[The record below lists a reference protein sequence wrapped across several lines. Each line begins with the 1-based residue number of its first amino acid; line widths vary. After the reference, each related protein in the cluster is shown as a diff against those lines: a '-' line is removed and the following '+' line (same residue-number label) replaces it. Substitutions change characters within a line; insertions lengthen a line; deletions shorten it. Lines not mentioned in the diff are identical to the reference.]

1 MAIYTKIFSKDIL
14 SIEKNYNLGKII
26 HFKGIKKGIENT
38 NYLLK
43 TKDKKFILTLFEKR
57 VQKKDLPFF
66 MNLMDKLSKYKINCP
81 KPQKSKKGSFLIKIK
96 NKTASIVSFV
106 EGKDKLKLNS
116 KDCYEIGKN
125 IAKFHKASKKI
136 KLYRKNSL
144 SLKDWPKLLNK
155 IGNKCKIINPNL
167 SSLMKNSFL
176 QIKNKWPKNLPYGII
191 HADLFIDNIFFKKNK
206 FHGYI
211 DFYFACNDFL
221 IYEIAICINALCF
234 DKKNNKFVFNK
245 KKSKNLIKGY
255 SKIRKLSDK
264 EKKSL
269 NVLCKGAALR
279 YLLTRTYDYLNT
291 PKSAVI
297 KIKNPREYIQK
308 LKVHNQFNNF
318 KNYYN

>member
-1 MAIYTKIFSKDIL
+1 MAIYTKISSKDIIL
-14 SIEKNYNLGKII
+14 IEKNYNLGKIVS
-26 HFKGIKKGIENT
+26 FKGIKKGIENT

-43 TKDKKFILTLFEKR
+43 TKDKKFILTLFERR
-57 VQKKDLPFF
+57 VHKKDLPFF

-81 KPQKSKKGSFLIKIK
+81 KPQKNKRGSFLIKIK

-106 EGKDKLKLNS
+106 EGKDKLKLNP
-116 KDCYEIGKN
+116 KNCYEIGKN
-125 IAKFHKASKKI
+125 IAKFHRASKKI

-155 IGNKCKIINPNL
+155 IGNKSKIISPNL
-167 SSLMKNSFL
+167 SSLMKNSLL
-176 QIKNKWPKNLPYGII
+176 QIKNKWPKNLPFGII

-221 IYEIAICINALCF
+221 MYEIAICINALCF

>member
-1 MAIYTKIFSKDIL
+1 MAVYTRVNSKDIIY
-14 SIEKNYNLGKII
+14 IEKNYNIGKII
-26 HFKGIKKGIENT
+26 SFTGIKKGIENT

-43 TKDKKFILTLFEKR
+43 TKNKSFILTLFEKR

-66 MNLMDKLSKYKINCP
+66 MNLMDKLNKHKINCP
-81 KPQKSKKGSFLIKIK
+81 KPQKNKKGSFVIKIK
-96 NKTASIVSFV
+96 NKIASIVSFV
-106 EGKDKLKLNS
+106 EGKDKLKLSPKN
-116 KDCYEIGKN
+116 CYEIGKN

-144 SLKDWPKLLNK
+144 SLKEWAKILSK
-155 IGNKCKIINPNL
+155 IGNKSNIINSNL
-167 SSLMKNSFL
+167 NNLMKSSLL
-176 QIKNKWPKNLPYGII
+176 DLKNKWPKYLPSGII

-206 FHGYI
+206 LSGYI

-221 IYEIAICINALCF
+221 MYEIAICINALCF
-234 DKKNNKFVFNK
+234 DKKNNKFIFNK
-245 KKSKNLIKGY
+245 KKSTNLIKGY
-255 SKIRKLSDK
+255 SKIRRFSFK

-269 NVLCKGAALR
+269 NILCRGAALR

-291 PKSAVI
+291 PKNAVI

-308 LKVHNQFNNF
+308 LKVHNKFSNF

>member
-1 MAIYTKIFSKDIL
+1 MAVYTRVNSKDI
-14 SIEKNYNLGKII
+14 SYIEKNYNIGKIKS
-26 HFKGIKKGIENT
+26 FTGIKKGIENT

-43 TKDKKFILTLFEKR
+43 TENKKFILTLFEKR
-57 VQKKDLPFF
+57 VQEKDLPFF
-66 MNLMDKLSKYKINCP
+66 MNLMEKLNKHKINCP
-81 KPQKSKKGSFLIKIK
+81 EPQRNKKGGFLIKIK
-96 NKTASIVSFV
+96 SKTASIVSFV

-116 KDCYEIGKN
+116 KNCYEIGKN
-125 IAKFHKASKKI
+125 IAKLHIASKKI

-155 IGNKCKIINPNL
+155 IGNKSKIISPNL
-167 SSLMKNSFL
+167 NGLMKDSFL
-176 QIKNKWPKNLPYGII
+176 EIKNKWPKNLPYGII

-234 DKKNNKFVFNK
+234 DKKNNKFIFNK
-245 KKSKNLIKGY
+245 KKSTNLIKGY
-255 SKIRKLSDK
+255 SKIRKFSYK

-269 NVLCKGAALR
+269 NILCKGAALR

-291 PKSAVI
+291 PKNAVI

-308 LKVHNQFNNF
+308 LKVHNKFSNF

>member
-1 MAIYTKIFSKDIL
+1 
-14 SIEKNYNLGKII
+14 
-26 HFKGIKKGIENT
+26 
-38 NYLLK
+38 
-43 TKDKKFILTLFEKR
+43 
-57 VQKKDLPFF
+57 
-66 MNLMDKLSKYKINCP
+66 MNLMDKLSKNKINCP
-81 KPQKSKKGSFLIKIK
+81 KPQKNKRGSFLIKIK

-106 EGKDKLKLNS
+106 EGKDKLKLSTKN
-116 KDCYEIGKN
+116 CYEIGKN
-125 IAKFHKASKKI
+125 IAKFHKVSKKI

-155 IGNKCKIINPNL
+155 IGNKSKIISPNL

-176 QIKNKWPKNLPYGII
+176 QIKSKWPKNLPFGII

-221 IYEIAICINALCF
+221 MYEIAICINALCF
-234 DKKNNKFVFNK
+234 DKKNNKFIFNK

-255 SKIRKLSDK
+255 SKIRKFSDK

-269 NVLCKGAALR
+269 NVLCRGAALR

>member
-1 MAIYTKIFSKDIL
+1 MAIYTKISKKDVIP
-14 SIEKNYNLGKII
+14 IEKKFSIGKIVL
-26 HFKGIKKGIENT
+26 FKGIKKGIENT

-43 TKDKKFILTLFEKR
+43 TRNKKYILTIFEKR

-81 KPQKSKKGSFLIKIK
+81 KPQRNKKGSFLIKIK
-96 NKTASIVSFV
+96 NKTGSIVSFV
-106 EGKDKLKLNS
+106 EGKDKLKLNP
-116 KDCYEIGKN
+116 KNCYEIGKN
-125 IAKFHKASKKI
+125 IAKLHRASKKI

-144 SLKDWPKLLNK
+144 SLKEWPKLLNK
-155 IGNKCKIINPNL
+155 IGNKSKTISPNL
-167 SSLMKNSFL
+167 NSLMKNSFL
-176 QIKNKWPKNLPYGII
+176 EIKNKWPKNLPYGII

-221 IYEIAICINALCF
+221 MYEIAICINALCF
-234 DKKNNKFVFNK
+234 DKKNNKFIFNK
-245 KKSKNLIKGY
+245 KKSTNLIRGY
-255 SKIRKLSDK
+255 SKIRKFSVK

-269 NVLCKGAALR
+269 NILCKGAALR

-291 PKSAVI
+291 PKNAVI

-308 LKVHNQFNNF
+308 LKVHNKFSNF

>member
-1 MAIYTKIFSKDIL
+1 MAIYTKISRNDII
-14 SIEKNYNLGKII
+14 SIEQKFNLGKII
-26 HFKGIKKGIENT
+26 SFKGIKKGIENT

-43 TKDKKFILTLFEKR
+43 TKNKRFILTLFEKR

-81 KPQKSKKGSFLIKIK
+81 KPQKNKKGSFLIKIK

-106 EGKDKLKLNS
+106 EGKDKLKLNP
-116 KDCYEIGKN
+116 KNCYEIGKN
-125 IAKFHKASKKI
+125 IAKLHRASKKI

-144 SLKDWPKLLNK
+144 SLKEWPKLLNK
-155 IGNKCKIINPNL
+155 IGNKSKIISPNL
-167 SSLMKNSFL
+167 NSLMKNSFL

-206 FHGYI
+206 FNGYI

-221 IYEIAICINALCF
+221 MYEIAICINALCF
-234 DKKNNKFVFNK
+234 DKKNRKFIFNK

-255 SKIRKLSDK
+255 SKIRKLSQK

-269 NVLCKGAALR
+269 NILCKGAALR

-291 PKSAVI
+291 PKSAII
-297 KIKNPREYIQK
+297 KIKDPKEYIQK
-308 LKVHNQFNNF
+308 LKAHNTLNNF
-318 KNYYN
+318 KNYFY

>member
-1 MAIYTKIFSKDIL
+1 MAIYTKISSKNIR
-14 SIEKNYNLGKII
+14 SIEKIYNLGKII

-43 TKDKKFILTLFEKR
+43 TKNKKFILTLFEKR

-66 MNLMDKLSKYKINCP
+66 MNLMDKLNKNKINCP
-81 KPQKSKKGSFLIKIK
+81 KPQKNKKGSFIIKIK
-96 NKTASIVSFV
+96 NKFASIVSFV
-106 EGKDKLKLNS
+106 EGKDKLKLSPKN
-116 KDCYEIGKN
+116 CYEIGKN
-125 IAKFHKASKKI
+125 IARFHKASKKI

-144 SLKDWPKLLNK
+144 SLKEWPKILDK
-155 IGNKCKIINPNL
+155 IGNKSKIINPNL
-167 SSLMKNSFL
+167 NSLMKNSFME
-176 QIKNKWPKNLPYGII
+176 IKNKWPKNLPSGII

-206 FHGYI
+206 LSGYI

-221 IYEIAICINALCF
+221 MYEIAICINALCF
-234 DKKNNKFVFNK
+234 DKKNNKFIFNK
-245 KKSKNLIKGY
+245 KKSQNLIRGY
-255 SKIRKLSDK
+255 SKIRRFSDK
-264 EKKSL
+264 EKKSF

-291 PKSAVI
+291 PKNAII

-308 LKVHNQFNNF
+308 LKVHNKFSNF

>member
-1 MAIYTKIFSKDIL
+1 MAIYTKITSKDIR
-14 SIEKNYNLGKII
+14 SIENNYNLGKII
-26 HFKGIKKGIENT
+26 YFKGIKKGIENT

-43 TKDKKFILTLFEKR
+43 TKDKKFILTLFERR
-57 VQKKDLPFF
+57 VHKKDLPFF

-81 KPQKSKKGSFLIKIK
+81 KPQKNKRGSFLVKIK

-106 EGKDKLKLNS
+106 EGKDKLKLSPKN
-116 KDCYEIGKN
+116 CYEIGKN

-155 IGNKCKIINPNL
+155 IGNKSKIISPNL
-167 SSLMKNSFL
+167 NSLMKNSFL
-176 QIKNKWPKNLPYGII
+176 QIKNKWPKNLPFGII

-221 IYEIAICINALCF
+221 MYEIAICINALCF
-234 DKKNNKFVFNK
+234 DKKNNKFIFNK
-245 KKSKNLIKGY
+245 KKSTNLIRGY
-255 SKIRKLSDK
+255 SKIRKFSYK

-269 NVLCKGAALR
+269 NVLCRGAALR

-308 LKVHNQFNNF
+308 LKVHNQFHNF

>member
-1 MAIYTKIFSKDIL
+1 MAVYTKISSKDIL
-14 SIEKNYNLGKII
+14 LIEKNYNLGRIVS
-26 HFKGIKKGIENT
+26 FKGIKKGIENT

-43 TKDKKFILTLFEKR
+43 TKDKKLILTLFERR
-57 VQKKDLPFF
+57 VNKKDLPFF
-66 MNLMDKLSKYKINCP
+66 MNLMDELSKCKINCP
-81 KPQKSKKGSFLIKIK
+81 KPQKNKKGSFLIKIK

-106 EGKDKLKLNS
+106 EGKDKLKLSPKN
-116 KDCYEIGKN
+116 CYEVGKN
-125 IAKFHKASKKI
+125 IAKFHRVSKKI

-144 SLKDWPKLLNK
+144 SLKDWPKLINK
-155 IGNKCKIINPNL
+155 IGNKSKIISSNL
-167 SSLMKNSFL
+167 SSFMKNNFL
-176 QIKNKWPKNLPYGII
+176 QIKNRWPKNLPFGII
-191 HADLFIDNIFFKKNK
+191 HADLFIDNIFFKKDK

-221 IYEIAICINALCF
+221 MYEIAICINALCF
-234 DKKNNKFVFNK
+234 DKKNNKFIFNK
-245 KKSKNLIKGY
+245 KKSISLIKGY
-255 SKIRKLSDK
+255 SKIRKFSDK

-279 YLLTRTYDYLNT
+279 YLLTRTYDYINT

-308 LKVHNQFNNF
+308 LKLHNKFNNF

>member
-1 MAIYTKIFSKDIL
+1 MAVYTKISRKDII
-14 SIEKNYNLGKII
+14 SIERKFNLGKII
-26 HFKGIKKGIENT
+26 SFKGIKKGIENT

-66 MNLMDKLSKYKINCP
+66 MNLMDRLSKYKINCP
-81 KPQKSKKGSFLIKIK
+81 KPQRNKKGSFLINIK
-96 NKTASIVSFV
+96 NKTGSIVSFV
-106 EGKDKLKLNS
+106 EGKDKLKLNP
-116 KDCYEIGKN
+116 KNCYEIGKN
-125 IAKFHKASKKI
+125 IAKFHRASKKI

-155 IGNKCKIINPNL
+155 IGNKSKIISPNL

-176 QIKNKWPKNLPYGII
+176 QLKNKWPKNLHYGII

-221 IYEIAICINALCF
+221 MYEIAICINALCF
-234 DKKNNKFVFNK
+234 DKKNNKFIFNK
-245 KKSKNLIKGY
+245 KKSTNLIRGY
-255 SKIRKLSDK
+255 SKIRKFSGK

-291 PKSAVI
+291 PKSAII

-308 LKVHNQFNNF
+308 LKVHNKFSNF